1 MWKTQTPHEKS
12 ETPHEKIETPHEK
25 IETSHEKSETPHE
38 KIETP
43 HEKSET
49 PHEEFTEKTL
59 VFYKTIII
67 ISCNSGLL
75 LIIELFSICARKI
88 METRN

>member
-1 MWKTQTPHEKS
+1 MFMVLIFLKCNIQTPHEKIQ
-12 ETPHEKIETPHEK
+12 TPHEKIQTPHEK
-25 IETSHEKSETPHE
+25 IK
-38 KIETP
+38 
-43 HEKSET
+43 T